1 MGRPKARQ
9 KAEQAAMAATDRLLR
24 AGASLRR
31 TETTADLR
39 AAYRP
44 EQRVNDSPYRER
56 WAHDKV
62 VRSTH
67 GVNCTG
73 SCSWKVYVK
82 DGLITWETQQTDYP
96 SVGPDRPEYEPRGC
110 PRGASFSWYTYS
122 PTRVRYP
129 HARGVLVEMYRE
141 ARQRLGDPVAAW
153 AEITGDPERRRRY
166 QAARGKGGLV
176 RIGWDEAL
184 EIAAAAHV
192 HTIGAYGP
200 DRVAGFSPI
209 PAMSMASH
217 AVGARFMSLIGAPM
231 VSFYDWYADLPIAS
245 PQVFGDQTDVPE
257 SGDWW
262 DAAYLMLW
270 GSNVPVTRTP
280 DAHWMAEARYRGQKV
295 VVVSPDYA
303 DATKFA
309 DEWLH
314 PHPGTDGAV
323 AMAMGHV
330 VLTEFFV
337 RRQVPYFTDYVKRF
351 TDLPFL
357 VQMEQRPDG
366 THVPGKF
373 VTAADLAA
381 DERPARCGERRM
393 PGAHP
398 PGDEPPL
405 PGGHPPRDDH
415 TPSGEPADRWR
426 PVLLDARTDQPLAPG
441 GTLGDRWSAR
451 GEGRWNLDLGEVEP
465 RLSLYRAGGCRTVET
480 LLPRFESEPGD
491 GPAQQGAV
499 RRSVPVTTVAG
510 RTVTTVFDLLLARY
524 GVHRPGL
531 PGRWPADY
539 EDAEQPCTP
548 AWQERLTSVPAGA
561 VVRAAREFATTA
573 EKTRGRCMIVMGA
586 GTNHWFHS
594 DTIYRSFLAL
604 LTLTGCQGV
613 NGGGWAH
620 YVGQEKV
627 RPYTGWQQLQSAA
640 DWVRPSRQVPGTPYW
655 FLHTD
660 QWRYESFRADAL
672 AAPSARGVFAG
683 RHTVDLVAQSA
694 RLGWMP
700 SYPTFAANPL
710 QLGRR
715 VRESGAEP
723 GAWVAGELA
732 AGRLGFACED
742 PDAPVNWPRVLTVWR
757 ANLIGSSAKGN
768 EYFLRHLLGASD
780 NARAREAPP
789 GERPREVA
797 WRAEAPRGKLDLLL
811 ALDFRMTSTTL
822 HADLVLPAA
831 TWYEKHDLSSTDM
844 HPYVHAFSPAI
855 SPPWQARTD
864 FEIFHGLAARVGELA
879 EGRLDTAHDLVAT
892 ALQHDTPGEVAQPG
906 GTVPDWREGD
916 ELPVAGRNLPDFTVV
931 ERDYTA
937 IADKLGTLGPLA
949 ESRGMTVRGVT
960 VRPEAESRWLA
971 DRCGTARTGAAEGRP
986 SLDTDVKLCEA
997 ILALSGTTNGRL
1009 AAEGLAALAERCGH
1023 QSGLGE
1029 LAASVTERR
1038 VVFSDT
1044 QARPV
1049 QVGTSFEWSGKE
1061 APDRRYSPFTVNTE
1075 HRKPWHTLTGRQH
1088 FYLDHDWMAE
1098 LGEQLPVYRPP
1109 LDLAALGE
1117 QTDAGGGGGARA
1129 VTVRYLTPHSKWSI
1143 HSEYQE
1149 NLLMQTLARGGP
1161 VIWMGVEDAETIG
1174 VADNDWVEAVNGNGV
1189 VSARAV
1195 VSHRMPTGTVFM
1207 YHVQERLVN
1216 VPKSQSTGRRGG
1228 VHNAL
1233 TRLLIKPTHLIGGY
1247 AQLSFAPNYY
1257 GPTGNQRDA
1266 VTVIRRRT
1274 EPVEY

>member
-1 MGRPKARQ
+1 MRRQ
-9 KAEQAAMAATDRLLR
+9 AKKEAERAAAAVTERLLR

-31 TETTADLR
+31 TATTPDLR
-39 AAYRP
+39 AVFEIDKPVKDA
-44 EQRVNDSPYRER
+44 PYRER

-82 DGLITWETQQTDYP
+82 DGLITWETQETDYP

-129 HARGVLVEMYRE
+129 HARGVLVELYRE

-153 AEITGDPERRRRY
+153 AELTGDPEKRRRY

-176 RIGWDEAL
+176 RIGWEEAL

-192 HTIGAYGP
+192 HTLRTHGP
-200 DRVAGFSPI
+200 DRIAGFSPI

-217 AVGARFMSLIGAPM
+217 AAGARFMALIGAPM
-231 VSFYDWYADLPIAS
+231 LSFYDWYADLPIAS

-295 VVVSPDYA
+295 VVVSPDYS

-330 VLTEFFV
+330 ILKEFFAE
-337 RRQVPYFTDYVKRF
+337 RQVPYFTDYVKRF

-357 VQMEQRPDG
+357 IEVREREAAG
-366 THVPGKF
+366 RCVPGKF
-373 VTAADLAA
+373 LTAADLS
-381 DERPARCGERRM
+381 PAHDL
-393 PGAHP
+393 GAHV
-398 PGDEPPL
+398 DEESRRWMPVL
-405 PGGHPPRDDH
+405 IDAA
-415 TPSGEPADRWR
+415 TGEPVV
-426 PVLLDARTDQPLAPG
+426 PN
-441 GTLGDRWSAR
+441 GTLGDRWSKG
-451 GEGRWNLDLGEVEP
+451 GEGRWNLDLAGIDP
-465 RLSLYRAGGCRTVET
+465 LLTLYSPDTPHTTDTRQAPERRTVEVE
-480 LLPRFESEPGD
+480 LPRFEEPG
-491 GPAQQGAV
+491 ATV
-499 RRSVPVTTVAG
+499 RREVPVRQIGG
-510 RTVTTVFDLLLARY
+510 RLVTTVFDLMMAQY
-524 GVHRPGL
+524 GVGRDGLGGQWPKGYDDASSPG
-531 PGRWPADY
+531 
-539 EDAEQPCTP
+539 TP
-548 AWQERLTSVPAGA
+548 AWQEAITSVPAGA
-561 VVRAAREFATTA
+561 VVRAAREFGGTA

-594 DTIYRSFLAL
+594 DTIYRSFLSL
-604 LTLTGCQGV
+604 LLLTGCQGV

-627 RPYTGWQQLQSAA
+627 RPYAGWQQLATAA
-640 DWVRPSRQVPGTPYW
+640 DWARPSRQMAGTPYW
-655 FLHTD
+655 YLHTD
-660 QWRYESFRADAL
+660 QWRYESYGAEEL
-672 AAPSARGVFAG
+672 ASPTGQGLFAG
-683 RHTVDLVAQSA
+683 RHTADLVTQSM

-700 SYPTFAANPL
+700 SSPTFRANPL
-710 QLGRR
+710 DLGQR
-715 VRESGAEP
+715 VRESGQDP
-723 GAWVAGELA
+723 GEWVVDQLNSTELE
-732 AGRLGFACED
+732 FACED
-742 PDAPVNWPRVLTVWR
+742 PDAPENWPRVLTVWR

-768 EYFLRHLLGASD
+768 EYFLRHLLGARD
-780 NARAREAPP
+780 NATAEEAP
-789 GERPREVA
+789 EDSRPADVT
-797 WRAEAPRGKLDLLL
+797 WRDEAPRGKLDLLM

-822 HADLVLPAA
+822 FADLVLPAA

-844 HPYVHAFSPAI
+844 HPYVHAFTPAI
-855 SPPWQARTD
+855 NPPWQARTD
-864 FEIFHGLAARVGELA
+864 FDIFQGLARKLSELA
-879 EGRLDTAHDLVAT
+879 EGRLDVRHDLVA
-892 ALQHDTPGEVAQPG
+892 APLQHDTPGETAQPG
-906 GTVPDWREGD
+906 GVVPDWRD
-916 ELPVAGRNLPDFTVV
+916 STTSAVPGRNLPRFTVV

-937 IADKLGTLGPLA
+937 VADRLATLGPLA
-949 ESRGMTVRGVT
+949 EQDGMQVKGVQ
-960 VRPEAESRWLA
+960 VNPAPESAWLA
-971 DRCGTARTGAAEGRP
+971 ARCGVAQEGAAKGRP
-986 SLDTDVKLCEA
+986 LLDTDVKFCEA
-997 ILALSGTTNGRL
+997 VLALSGTTNGRI
-1009 AAEGLAALAERCGH
+1009 AAEGFDRLAERVGAA
-1023 QSGLGE
+1023 SGLTE
-1029 LAASVTERR
+1029 LGASVKERR
-1038 VVFSDT
+1038 VVFTDT

-1049 QVGTSFEWSGKE
+1049 QVGASFEWSGKE
-1061 APDRRYSPFTVNTE
+1061 APDRRYAPFTINTE

-1109 LDLAALGE
+1109 LDMAVLGE
-1117 QTDAGGGGGARA
+1117 AASAPAGTPAAPAGSGENRT

-1149 NLLMQTLARGGP
+1149 NLIMQTLARGGP
-1161 VIWMGVEDAETIG
+1161 VIWLSVPDAESIG
-1174 VADNDWVEAVNGNGV
+1174 VADNDWIEAVNANGV
-1189 VSARAV
+1189 VVARAV

-1216 VPKSQSTGRRGG
+1216 VPKSEATGGRGG

-1233 TRLLIKPTHLIGGY
+1233 TKLLIKPTHLIGGY
-1247 AQLSFAPNYY
+1247 AQLSFAPNYF
-1257 GPTGNQRDA
+1257 GPTGNQRDS
-1266 VTVIRRRT
+1266 VTVIRRRSQN
-1274 EPVEY
+1274 VEY